1 MVASGTAIAR
11 SRSTTRI
18 TLPHS
23 RTETKR
29 MNYTANE
36 FFWFFGITFVLY
48 YLIGNGSFQVLFV
61 VAASLLFYAWESP
74 SLLIVFLASWLITG
88 LTSYGVIAG
97 RSLRMSRTFAVLGVV
112 ANLVLLG
119 FFKYK
124 FLFIDSSASVSQT
137 SARSPAEWLLL
148 APLPIGISFYTFH
161 GISLLVDAYRGSA
174 AINDSATGGLAK
186 YLNKTLLYLVFFPQ
200 LIAGPIIKAKDFY
213 PQVSAKKFSDIEWS
227 ICFRILVTGYF
238 LKSVIA
244 DNLAEQT
251 YWIAYPY
258 FQWKSSGELL
268 LMLYGYSAQIF
279 ADYAGYSLIAVGL
292 ARLLGYRLPDNFNFP
307 YVSSS
312 ISEFWRRWNIS
323 LSSWLRDYLYVPLGG
338 SQRGRVRTYLNLMI
352 VMFLGGLWHGAAWSF
367 AVWGLWHGIGLA
379 LERPWLGSR
388 FMTSTGR
395 LARGIRIFLVFNFVT
410 IGWLFFKLQEF
421 SHAQLYLWSLVHNQA
436 TGIDTSALYYI
447 VIFSSAVAL
456 YHVFSLFKSRIP
468 RTVQNILYGFMLFMI
483 ATNAGPTTAFIYF
496 QF

>member
-1 MVASGTAIAR
+1 
-11 SRSTTRI
+11 
-18 TLPHS
+18 
-23 RTETKR
+23 
-29 MNYTANE
+29 MNYTAPE
-36 FFWFFGITFVLY
+36 FFWFFAITFTLY
-48 YLIGNGSFQVLFV
+48 YLIRSGPLQVLFL

-74 SLLIVFLASWLITG
+74 SLLVVFLASWLITG
-88 LTSYGVIAG
+88 LTSYSVIAARTKAG
-97 RSLRMSRTFAVLGVV
+97 SRKFAVVGVV
-112 ANLVLLG
+112 ANLALLG

-124 FLFIDSSASVSQT
+124 FLFVDIPAELSQA

-161 GISLLVDAYRGSA
+161 GISLLVDAFRGTA
-174 AINDSATGGLAK
+174 AIDDSASGGLAK
-186 YLNKTLLYLVFFPQ
+186 YLSKTLLYLVFFPQ

-213 PQVSAKKFSDIEWS
+213 PQVAVKRFSEIEWS
-227 ICFRILVTGYF
+227 VCFRILVTGYF

-258 FQWKSSGELL
+258 FQWKSSIDLL

-292 ARLLGYRLPDNFNFP
+292 ARLLGYRLPHNFNFP

-338 SQRGRVRTYLNLMI
+338 SQHGRFRTYLNLMI

-388 FMTSTGR
+388 FMSSTSGI
-395 LARGIRIFLVFNFVT
+395 ARGIRIFLVFHFVT

-421 SHAQLYLWSLVHNQA
+421 SHAQLYLA
-436 TGIDTSALYYI
+436 TLLHSSARGIDTSAGYYI
-447 VIFSSAVAL
+447 IVFSSAVVV
-456 YHVFSLFKSRIP
+456 YHLFSLIKDRIS
-468 RTVQNILYGFMLFMI
+468 RTVRDVLYGCMLFLI
-483 ATNAGPTTAFIYF
+483 ATNSGPTTAFIYF